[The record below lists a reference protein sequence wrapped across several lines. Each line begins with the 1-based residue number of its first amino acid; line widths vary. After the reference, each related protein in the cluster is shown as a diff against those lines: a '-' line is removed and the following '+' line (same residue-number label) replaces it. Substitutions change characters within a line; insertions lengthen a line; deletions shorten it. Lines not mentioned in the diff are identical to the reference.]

1 MLVLVLTA
9 TIVYIW
15 NNTYMTKQKKK
26 SGRTHVICMPNERGG
41 LGGSANLSG
50 NVRYG
55 LQAQADTRLYSKN
68 DTKTKSG
75 RTHQNGMARAQ
86 ADPGC
91 LDNAMS
97 NDQKSLGGSDKLI
110 GNLRC
115 GLCQPYCAPQHAN

>member
-1 MLVLVLTA
+1 
-9 TIVYIW
+9 
-15 NNTYMTKQKKK
+15 
-26 SGRTHVICMPNERGG
+26 MPNERGG

-55 LQAQADTRLYSKN
+55 LQATADTRLYRKN

-91 LDNAMS
+91 LHNAMS